1 MRRTEVLFGVFLLFL
16 FLISFFLPE
25 LKQNQNYHN
34 FADTRAFFGI
44 PNTMDTLS
52 NVAFLLPLLFWIT
65 KTPAEIQQLSLK
77 ISTNIFLIGMLL
89 TSFGSIY
96 YHLNPN
102 DETLV
107 YDRLGMSVAFTGV
120 LGMLAACRVSNPVSL
135 LTIIFLI
142 IFAPL
147 SVIVWKISGN
157 LTYYAVLQF
166 GGILLILFT
175 LFFTKMNENEPKF
188 IALLIFYGLA
198 KLTEAFDIQIFNLTF
213 GIISGHTLKHLLV
226 AYGVYEF
233 IKVFKNKTLKTV
245 DEF

>member
-1 MRRTEVLFGVFLLFL
+1 MRRIEVLFGSSLLLLFS
-16 FLISFFLPE
+16 ICFFLPE
-25 LKQNQNYHN
+25 LKQDQNYHN

-65 KTPAEIQQLSLK
+65 KKTTEIQQLSLK

-89 TSFGSIY
+89 TSFGSMY
-96 YHLNPN
+96 YHLNPI

-120 LGMLAACRVSNPVSL
+120 LGMLVACRVSNPMSF
-135 LTIIFLI
+135 LTLIFLI

-147 SVIVWKISGN
+147 SVIIWKISGN
-157 LTYYAVLQF
+157 LAYYAVLQF
-166 GGILLILFT
+166 GGILLILLT
-175 LFFTKMNENEPKF
+175 LFLTKMKEDEPKF

-198 KLTEAFDIQIFNLTF
+198 KLTEAFDVQIFNLTF

-226 AYGVYEF
+226 AYGVFEF
-233 IKVFKNKTLKTV
+233 IKVYKDKTSKTV
-245 DEF
+245 D